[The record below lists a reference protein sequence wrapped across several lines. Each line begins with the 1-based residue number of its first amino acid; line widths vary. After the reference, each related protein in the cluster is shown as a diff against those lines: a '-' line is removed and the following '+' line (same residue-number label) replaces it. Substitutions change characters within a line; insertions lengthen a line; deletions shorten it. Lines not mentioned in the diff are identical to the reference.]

1 MAFNLLANALAGAAY
16 LILLFGLCFGSVV
29 GIKLLNR
36 KLRENERKPSDEAK
50 EEEPAPVRE
59 KKAPASRAP
68 AKKRAASARPKT
80 QKIYYIVEKKSTRS
94 KAEYAEP
101 KEIKFEK

>member
-50 EEEPAPVRE
+50 EEEPAPVSE
-59 KKAPASRAP
+59 KRLPHRAP
-68 AKKRAASARPKT
+68 PQKAHGIGAAENAEDLLHRR
-80 QKIYYIVEKKSTRS
+80 KKSTRS

>member
-36 KLRENERKPSDEAK
+36 KLRDVGED
-50 EEEPAPVRE
+50 
-59 KKAPASRAP
+59 APALAQGD
-68 AKKRAASARPKT
+68 AN
-80 QKIYYIVEKKSTRS
+80 
-94 KAEYAEP
+94 
-101 KEIKFEK
+101 